1 MIAIDNDLLER
12 IAAERRF
19 EARTL
24 DMARRLFIH
33 HETPKR
39 VASEFGVNT
48 QRIYAIRKEI
58 LAAAEAYQL
67 PDGWMRAELVGPTE
81 LVEHYRQLFEAAL
94 AKQQRRAVLA

>member
-1 MIAIDNDLLER
+1 MIAIDNNLLER

-24 DMARRLFIH
+24 NMARRLFIH

-39 VASEFGVNT
+39 VASEFGVNA
-48 QRIYAIRKEI
+48 QRIYAIRKMI
-58 LAAAEAYQL
+58 LAAAEAYPL
-67 PDGWMRAELVGPTE
+67 PDGCTREDLVGPTE

-94 AKQQRRAVLA
+94 AKQERRAVYA